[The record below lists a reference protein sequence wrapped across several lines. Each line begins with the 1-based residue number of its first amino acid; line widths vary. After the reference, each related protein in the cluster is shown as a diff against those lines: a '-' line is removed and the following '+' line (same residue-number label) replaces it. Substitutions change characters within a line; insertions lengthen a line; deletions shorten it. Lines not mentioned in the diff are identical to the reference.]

1 MVFKIFF
8 SKVEYEGEL
17 RISQFNLFQSI
28 DTEGKNIRRE
38 KIFLTL
44 I

>member
-1 MVFKIFF
+1 MFKSFF

-17 RISQFNLFQSI
+17 RISEFNLFQSI
-28 DTEGKNIRRE
+28 DAEGTKIRRE

-44 I
+44 N